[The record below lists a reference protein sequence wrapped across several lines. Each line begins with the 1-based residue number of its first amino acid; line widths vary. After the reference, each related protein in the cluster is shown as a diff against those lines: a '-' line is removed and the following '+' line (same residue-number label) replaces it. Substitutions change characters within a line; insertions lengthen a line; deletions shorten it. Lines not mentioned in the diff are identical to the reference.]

1 MSPRRTPLPKFLPGS
16 GDEHLPRRSFA
27 WTHDDDGCRH
37 TQQTPG
43 RAVASKC
50 QHSAETIICFR
61 CGREQ
66 GDLVDGWMQGP
77 NGGGVKIVTVRAST
91 LVELLT

>member
-1 MSPRRTPLPKFLPGS
+1 MSTCRDAASPG
-16 GDEHLPRRSFA
+16 PTTMMVA
-27 WTHDDDGCRH
+27 ATH

-50 QHSAETIICFR
+50 QRSAGTIICFR
-61 CGREQ
+61 CGRDQ
-66 GDLVDGWMQGP
+66 GDLVDGLDVGP